1 MLQYIIGVLIKELVA
16 ALTKAAT
23 DYVKLQHKKKEDKIL
38 VKEVMREK
46 DPKVRAS
53 RIRDLLS

>member
-1 MLQYIIGVLIKELVA
+1 MLQYVVGVLIKEIVQ
-16 ALTKAAT
+16 ALFKAGQ
-23 DYVKLQHKKKEDKIL
+23 DYIKLQQKKKEDNAQ

-46 DPKVRAS
+46 DPKVRAA

>member
-1 MLQYIIGVLIKELVA
+1 MLQYVIGVLIKEIVQ
-16 ALTKAAT
+16 ALFKAGQ
-23 DYVKLQHKKKEDKIL
+23 DYIKLQQKKKEDNAQ

-46 DPKVRAS
+46 DPKVRAA